1 MPLLVPLTT
10 MTDVTNTLRNNRLVC
25 VGDLSAGS
33 TAAMRMVALR
43 SLGFDIQAI
52 DSSVGRIRPLSQPLE
67 YLAIKARRPLDTRR
81 INQQIL
87 NAVGPCSVLYIDKG
101 VTIRSATLAKVRAAF
116 PHVRIIGYSPD
127 DMLNRNMSS
136 AYFPGTLPLYHTYLT
151 TKSYGVQEL
160 LDLGCPQVLF
170 VENAY
175 DPDTHRPL
183 PPASSP
189 IFSCA
194 VGFIGTYEPDRAAIL
209 KRLAL
214 AGIPV
219 TIRGNLWRPLQWQA
233 IAGLSF
239 LPEVIGD
246 EYSRAI
252 CSTRINLAF
261 LRKSNRDLQTTRSI
275 EIPACAGFML
285 AERTAEHEA
294 LFREGVEAEY
304 FAGFDE
310 LVQKIK
316 KTLAD
321 EPQRKAIALAGRT
334 RCLRDDYTYA
344 GRFRTAFQTLGI
356 PLPGS
361 TLNPSGCAK

>member
-1 MPLLVPLTT
+1 MKTSSHEELENHNVVMFPSSK
-10 MTDVTNTLRNNRLVC
+10 NFKI
-25 VGDLSAGS
+25 DLSKMEAS
-33 TAAMRMVALR
+33 Q
-43 SLGFDIQAI
+43 D
-52 DSSVGRIRPLSQPLE
+52 PL
-67 YLAIKARRPLDTRR
+67 Y
-81 INQQIL
+81 NIL
-87 NAVGPCSVLYIDKG
+87 NEYSDLSEDDLPDYNDDRFELDFEDELEGDSYHSLE
-101 VTIRSATLAKVRAAF
+101 AF
-116 PHVRIIGYSPD
+116 MGRNSEEEIHSPD

-361 TLNPSGCAK
+361 SLKPSGCAE

>member
-1 MPLLVPLTT
+1 
-10 MTDVTNTLRNNRLVC
+10 
-25 VGDLSAGS
+25 
-33 TAAMRMVALR
+33 MRMVALR

-183 PPASSP
+183 PPANSP

-261 LRKSNRDLQTTRSI
+261 LRKSNRDLQTTPLHRDSRLCRI
-275 EIPACAGFML
+275 YARRANGRARGSLSRGGGGRVFRWLRRTRAENKKNPRRRTAAQSHCAGRSNALPARRLHLRRSFSNGLSNTRHSAARL
-285 AERTAEHEA
+285 A
-294 LFREGVEAEY
+294 
-304 FAGFDE
+304 
-310 LVQKIK
+310 
-316 KTLAD
+316 
-321 EPQRKAIALAGRT
+321 
-334 RCLRDDYTYA
+334 
-344 GRFRTAFQTLGI
+344 
-356 PLPGS
+356 
-361 TLNPSGCAK
+361 TLNPSGSAE